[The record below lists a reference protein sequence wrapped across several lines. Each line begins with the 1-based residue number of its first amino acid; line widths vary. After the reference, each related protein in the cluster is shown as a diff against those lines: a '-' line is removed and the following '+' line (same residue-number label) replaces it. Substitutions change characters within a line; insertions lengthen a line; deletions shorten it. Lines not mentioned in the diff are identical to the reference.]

1 MRRTGRGHVALS
13 SKMVGGSPTGKVK
26 SMWMRLQ
33 VLIGDALQRGATI
46 PAREEG
52 QTLLEYAIV
61 IAVAVLVV
69 LGSIKAFGTSLGNL
83 FNSLIAQVTGI

>member
-1 MRRTGRGHVALS
+1 
-13 SKMVGGSPTGKVK
+13 
-26 SMWMRLQ
+26 MWMRLQ
-33 VLIGDALQRGATI
+33 VLIGDALRQGATI

-83 FNSLIAQVTGI
+83 FNNLIAQVTGI

>member
-1 MRRTGRGHVALS
+1 MTAGS
-13 SKMVGGSPTGKVK
+13 SPAGKGNA
-26 SMWMRLQ
+26 MWTRLRW
-33 VLIGDALQRGATI
+33 LIGEVLRGEGALPR
-46 PAREEG
+46 REEG

-69 LGSIKAFGTSLGNL
+69 LGSIKAFGMSLGNL